1 MLQQSSEKLQYH
13 IYKKQHNFDQHWV
26 LIENNFR
33 ICTAPVLD
41 ILKVAEAIFHKN
53 LSKQQT
59 MATLSPVHSPHP
71 FPNKKMYPM
80 LRGMGV
86 QIITVTSSVSSFNLS
101 SCPLTD
107 DDSESQASKSSVT
120 RLLGIQI

>member
-1 MLQQSSEKLQYH
+1 MLSAL
-13 IYKKQHNFDQHWV
+13 N
-26 LIENNFR
+26 
-33 ICTAPVLD
+33 
-41 ILKVAEAIFHKN
+41 VAGAVFHEN
-53 LSKQQT
+53 LSKQQA
-59 MATLSPVHSPHP
+59 MATSSPQP